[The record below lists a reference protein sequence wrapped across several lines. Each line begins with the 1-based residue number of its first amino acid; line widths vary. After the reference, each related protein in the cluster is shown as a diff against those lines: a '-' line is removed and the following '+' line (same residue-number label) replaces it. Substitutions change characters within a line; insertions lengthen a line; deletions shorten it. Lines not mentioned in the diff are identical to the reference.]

1 MKFTFFGRLAV
12 LAVLVA
18 APLALEPARAQPV
31 DTNAPIPSGWS
42 RALPVLGQKG
52 MVASQEAKA
61 SRVGLDVLKA
71 GGNAVDAAVAV
82 GFALAVTLPRAG
94 NLGGG
99 GFMLVR
105 LAETGKTIAIDY
117 RETAPLDTPRD
128 VFLDAEGAFV
138 PERSQST
145 GLGVGVPGTVAGLAL
160 AHASYGSGRFTL
172 AELLAPAI
180 ALARDGIVV
189 DDDLGESLAQSQRRL
204 GRWPSTRSIFF
215 RPDGAPLSR
224 ADLLVQPDLARSL
237 EAIAQQGPDAF
248 YRGAT
253 GEKIVAAVRAAGGRM
268 TLEDLHSYRAI
279 EREPVRGSFRGREIV
294 SMPPPSSG
302 GVHVIQLL
310 NILEPFPIREMGSNS
325 AAAIHVMAEAMKLA
339 YADRSEYLGDP
350 DFFRVPLRGL
360 LSKEYAAQLRARIS
374 LERARSSADI
384 KAGEP
389 IVFEGD
395 QTTHFSIVD
404 ERGNAVANTYTLNFS
419 YGLGLVAE
427 GTGILLNN
435 ELDDFAARRG
445 AFNAYGMLG
454 GDANAPGPRKR
465 PLSSMSPTIVLKD
478 GEVEIVTGS
487 PGGSRIITIVL
498 QQILDMIEHGMNPAE
513 AASSPRVHH
522 QWQPDEL
529 RVERGVSID
538 TIRLLEGK
546 GHKVRIQPTIGSV
559 QTIYRSG
566 GRLQGAS
573 DPRQRSGAAFGY

>member
-1 MKFTFFGRLAV
+1 MSITLFGRLAA
-12 LAVLVA
+12 LALLVA
-18 APLALEPARAQPV
+18 APLAPESARAQPV

-61 SRVGLDVLKA
+61 SRVGLDILKG

-145 GLGVGVPGTVAGLAL
+145 GLGVGVPGTVAGLAM

-172 AELLAPAI
+172 AQLLAPAI
-180 ALARDGIVV
+180 ALARDGIMV

-215 RPDGAPLSR
+215 RPDGAPLGR
-224 ADLLVQPDLARSL
+224 GDLLVQPDLARSL

-279 EREPVRGSFRGREIV
+279 EREPVRGSFRGREIL

-310 NILEPFPIREMGSNS
+310 NILEAFPLREMGNNS

-360 LSKEYAAQLRARIS
+360 LSKQYAEQLRARIS
-374 LERARSSADI
+374 LERARPSADI
-384 KAGEP
+384 KPGEP

-395 QTTHFSIVD
+395 QTTHFSVVD

-419 YGLGLVAE
+419 YGLGLVAD
-427 GTGILLNN
+427 GSGILLNN

-445 AFNAYGMLG
+445 AANAYGMLG

-513 AASSPRVHH
+513 AASSPRIHH

-546 GHKVRIQPTIGSV
+546 GHKVRVQPTIGSV

-566 GRLQGAS
+566 GQLQGAS
-573 DPRQRSGAAFGY
+573 DPRQRSGAALGY